1 MENNNKQQQKCAIC
15 GQTLTPNT
23 AYKTASPFF
32 LSFGGVLPYCA
43 QCCGTLFDHTQL
55 AEMDKFCRY
64 ADWPFYANKYILLL
78 KAKRD
83 AATTINLYY
92 KQNIAVMYK
101 EGYSST
107 IHWEDVQK
115 EYTKWQEEG
124 TLQDNLNPEK
134 QKEYEQKLRQF
145 WGDGQEECGRY
156 TLSQLE
162 YLENLYKDLERTQNL
177 TTGAQA
183 DQAKKLARLSLAMDI
198 AEENRELELYVKL
211 MGAYEKLVKV
221 ADFTPK
227 NSQSA
232 SSFESMG
239 ELVAFLEK
247 TGFINKFYD
256 GEQRDIV
263 DKTIK
268 SQQIFLRRIVSG
280 ESNLAERIE
289 QRLQRMQL
297 LDRME
302 DGTTSEEEWSY
313 DLQKDDDW
321 LDGNDENY
329 EDYTDPDEDEEFE
342 VEE

>member
-1 MENNNKQQQKCAIC
+1 MENTNICLKC
-15 GQTLTPNT
+15 GKPLTPNIT
-23 AYKTASPFF
+23 YKTSSPFF
-32 LSFGGVLPYCA
+32 VSFGGIIPYCA
-43 QCCGTLFDHTQL
+43 ECCGTLFDHTQL
-55 AEMDKFCRY
+55 TEMDRFCRW

-78 KAKRD
+78 KTKRD

-92 KQNIAVMYK
+92 KQNIAQMYK
-101 EGYSST
+101 DGYST
-107 IHWEDVQK
+107 PIDWNLIQK
-115 EYTKWQEEG
+115 DYLEQQDKGEL
-124 TLQDNLNPEK
+124 LQYISPEK
-134 QKEYEQKLRQF
+134 QLEYETKLRKF
-145 WGDGQEECGRY
+145 WGDGDSEVGRY
-156 TLSQLE
+156 TLPQLE
-162 YLENLYKDLERTQNL
+162 YLDNLYHDLERTQNL
-177 TTGAQA
+177 STGAQA

-198 AEENRELELYVKL
+198 AEENSELELYVKL

-227 NSQSA
+227 SSQSA
-232 SSFESMG
+232 SSFESTG

-280 ESNLAERIE
+280 ESNLSERIE

-297 LDRME
+297 LDRLE

-313 DLQKDDDW
+313 DLQKDDEW
-321 LDGNDENY
+321 LDDKNY
-329 EDYTDPDEDEEFE
+329 NEEEYTDPDEEEEFE
-342 VEE
+342 VDDDN

>member
-1 MENNNKQQQKCAIC
+1 METIQKCLKC
-15 GQTLTPNT
+15 GQTLTPHT

-32 LSFGGVLPYCA
+32 VSFGGYLPYCIE
-43 QCCGTLFDHTQL
+43 CCGDLLNHTNL
-55 AEMDKFCRY
+55 AEMDKFCRW
-64 ADWPFYANKYILLL
+64 ADWPFYANKYILIL

-83 AATTINLYY
+83 AATTLNLYY
-92 KQNIAVMYK
+92 KQNIVQMYK
-101 EGYSST
+101 EGYAAPVD
-107 IHWEDVQK
+107 WESISK
-115 EYTKWQEEG
+115 EYAEHQENG
-124 TLQDNLNPEK
+124 TLLEYISPEQ
-134 QKEYEQKLRQF
+134 QKAREESLRQF
-145 WGDGQEECGRY
+145 WGDGDAEIGRY
-156 TLSQLE
+156 TLPQLE
-162 YLENLYKDLERTQNL
+162 YLDNLYHDLERTQNL

-227 NSQSA
+227 SSQSA

-280 ESNLAERIE
+280 ESNLSERIE

-297 LDRME
+297 LDRLE

-313 DLQKDDDW
+313 ELEKDDSW
-321 LDGNDENY
+321 LDDGNYDEQY
-329 EDYTDPDEDEEFE
+329 SDPDEDEEFE
-342 VEE
+342 VDE

>member
-1 MENNNKQQQKCAIC
+1 MQNNLTCTIC
-15 GQTLTPNT
+15 GKPLTSVT
-23 AYKTASPFF
+23 AYKTNSPFF
-32 LSFGGVLPYCA
+32 PSGYLPYCIEHI
-43 QCCGTLFDHTQL
+43 GELFDYTNIN
-55 AEMDKFCRY
+55 EMDKFCRW

-78 KAKRD
+78 KTKRD

-92 KQNIAVMYK
+92 KQNIIQMYK
-101 EGYSST
+101 EGYTNIIDWDT
-107 IHWEDVQK
+107 INK
-115 EYTKWQEEG
+115 EYIAQQEQK
-124 TLQDNLNPEK
+124 TLLEYISPEK
-134 QKEYEQKLRQF
+134 QQLKEKQLRQF
-145 WGDGQEECGRY
+145 WGDGQEEAERY

-162 YLENLYKDLERTQNL
+162 YLDNLYHDLERTQNL

-198 AEENRELELYVKL
+198 AEQNKELELYVKL

-227 NSQSA
+227 SSQSA

-280 ESNLAERIE
+280 ESNLSERIE

-297 LDRME
+297 LDRLE

-313 DLQKDDDW
+313 ELEKNDEW
-321 LDGNDENY
+321 LDDEEYDENY
-329 EDYTDPDEDEEFE
+329 SDPDEEEDFE
-342 VEE
+342 VDNDSK

>member
-1 MENNNKQQQKCAIC
+1 MENNQTCIIC
-15 GQTLTPNT
+15 GKPLTSTT
-23 AYKTASPFF
+23 AYKTKSSFF
-32 LSFGGVLPYCA
+32 PSGYLPYCIEHIT
-43 QCCGTLFDHTQL
+43 TLFDYTNI
-55 AEMDKFCRY
+55 AEMDRFCRW

-78 KAKRD
+78 KTKRD
-83 AATTINLYY
+83 AATTLNLYY
-92 KQNIAVMYK
+92 KQNIVQMYK
-101 EGYSST
+101 EGYSSP
-107 IHWEDVQK
+107 IDWESVSK
-115 EYTKWQEEG
+115 EYIEQKRQG
-124 TLQDNLNPEK
+124 TLLNYISPEK
-134 QKEYEQKLRQF
+134 QLQKEQQLRQF
-145 WGDGQEECGRY
+145 WGDGQEEIGRY
-156 TLSQLE
+156 SLSQLE
-162 YLENLYKDLERTQNL
+162 YLDNLYHDLERTQNL

-227 NSQSA
+227 NSQSS

-280 ESNLAERIE
+280 ESNLSERIE

-297 LDRME
+297 LDRLE

-313 DLQKDDDW
+313 ELEKDDSW
-321 LDGNDENY
+321 LDDNNY
-329 EDYTDPDEDEEFE
+329 DNEEYSDPDEDEEFE
-342 VEE
+342 VDE

>member
-1 MENNNKQQQKCAIC
+1 MDKITCEKC
-15 GQTLTPNT
+15 GKTLAANLW
-23 AYKTASPFF
+23 YRTASPFYPSGF
-32 LSFGGVLPYCA
+32 LPYCPT
-43 QCCGTLFDHTQL
+43 CLGNMYDHTSI
-55 AEMDKFCRY
+55 AEMDKLCRW
-64 ADWPFYANKYILLL
+64 ADWPFYTNKYLMLL
-78 KAKRD
+78 KAKQD
-83 AATTINLYY
+83 GPTTLSLYY
-92 KQNIAVMYK
+92 KQNISIMYK
-101 EGYSST
+101 EGYTQSVQDWAT
-107 IHWEDVQK
+107 INQELSQTIEK
-115 EYTKWQEEG
+115 EG
-124 TLQDNLNPEK
+124 IAALSPEK
-134 QKEYEQKLRQF
+134 QIQYEQNLRNF
-145 WGDGQEECGRY
+145 WGDGDNEIGRY
-156 TLSQLE
+156 SLGQLE
-162 YLENLYKDLERTQNL
+162 YLDNLYRDLEKTQNL

-227 NSQSA
+227 SSQSA

-239 ELVAFLEK
+239 ELVAFLER

-297 LDRME
+297 LDRLE

-313 DLQKDDDW
+313 DLHADDEWVESD
-321 LDGNDENY
+321 NFE
-329 EDYTDPDEDEEFE
+329 EYTDPDEEEEFDAGDEE
-342 VEE
+342 

>member
-1 MENNNKQQQKCAIC
+1 MDIQNNNKQIC
-15 GQTLTPNT
+15 TLCGKPITSSFG
-23 AYKTASPFF
+23 YRSSSPFHP
-32 LSFGGVLPYCA
+32 SGYLPYCPT
-43 QCCGTLFDHTQL
+43 CLPTLFDYTQL
-55 AEMDKFCRY
+55 AEMDKLCRY
-64 ADWPFYANKYILLL
+64 ADWPFYANKYLMLL
-78 KAKRD
+78 KAKKD
-83 AATTINLYY
+83 GATTINLYY
-92 KQNIAVMYK
+92 KQNIAIMYK
-101 EGYSST
+101 EGYNAPIDWQT
-107 IHWEDVQK
+107 I
-115 EYTKWQEEG
+115 
-124 TLQDNLNPEK
+124 
-134 QKEYEQKLRQF
+134 QKEYEELAAQGVLTESISPEKQIAHEQALRQF
-145 WGDGQEECGRY
+145 WGDGQEETGRY

-162 YLENLYKDLERTQNL
+162 YLDNLYHDLERTQNL

-227 NSQSA
+227 SSQST

-268 SQQIFLRRIVSG
+268 SQQMFLRRIVAG
-280 ESNLAERIE
+280 ESNLSERIE

-297 LDRME
+297 LDRLE
-302 DGTTSEEEWSY
+302 DGTTAEEEWSY
-313 DLQKDDDW
+313 DLQSDDDW
-321 LDGNDENY
+321 LNGNDDLQD
-329 EDYTDPDEDEEFE
+329 DYSDPDEEEEFD
-342 VEE
+342 VENDE